1 MMVDF
6 ETIKS
11 AIGQFNLTSLL
22 KASHQLSVLL
32 FNSKDKSYPFWQIL
46 VLMKWAF
53 LYGNNKS
60 EANATLDDIQ
70 RLIVLINKFHDDKN
84 PIDFK
89 QGITRAFKIIA
100 FQQFWFQNAANVY
113 SIYRAYVLFNCI
125 DTGVDINKYFRSRT
139 GLTIHEF
146 YLGLF
151 FLLLYF
157 RRHLVN
163 PTLAFDGILYS
174 EDIPLASD
182 FIASPSF
189 SKLIKLLTFSS
200 ENIESLQ
207 RIRNESYQLYETML
221 WNVYP
226 FIQVEE
232 NYLLIHPSIL
242 DNMVSFYV
250 YDQLKKKAGPV
261 QTDMG
266 RRMELYVKLGL
277 GELKLSYVDEKELD
291 RRYNP
296 KMVCDYL
303 VNGNILIECK
313 AIDLSP
319 TAGIVRTK
327 PILQNEFDKTA
338 IKAYKQIL
346 SVAQKAK
353 SSLPM
358 FGVVITYKE
367 RSLGFGRDCWDEFL
381 SEPILKFINQES
393 MSLNETIPPE
403 RLVYITLEDWD
414 LLLQTML
421 STKKTMQQILEIGF
435 DMHSKHQILFFHQA
449 LENLAGETIPTP
461 LAYLE
466 QVKSV
471 FDLPN

>member
-1 MMVDF
+1 MVNF
-6 ETIKS
+6 ETVKS
-11 AIGQFNLTSLL
+11 AIAQFNIKSLL
-22 KASHQLSVLL
+22 KESHRLSVLL

-53 LYGNNKS
+53 IYGNNTS

-70 RLIVLINKFHDDKN
+70 RLIILINKFHDNKN

-89 QGITRAFKIIA
+89 QGIKRSFKIMA

-113 SIYRAYVLFNCI
+113 SIYRSYVLFNRI
-125 DTGVDINKYFRSRT
+125 DTGVDINKHFKSRT
-139 GLTIHEF
+139 HLTLHEF
-146 YLGLF
+146 YVGLF

-163 PTLAFDGILYS
+163 PTLEFDGTLYS

-182 FIASPSF
+182 ITAMPNFI
-189 SKLIKLLTFSS
+189 KLINLLTFRN

-226 FIQVEE
+226 FIQVDE

-250 YDQLKKKAGPV
+250 YDQLRKKSGPV

-277 GELKLSYVDEKELD
+277 DELKLPYVDEKELD
-291 RRYNP
+291 RRYKP

-303 VNGNILIECK
+303 VNENILIECK

-338 IKAYKQIL
+338 IKAHKQIL

-367 RSLGFGRDCWDEFL
+367 RSLGFGVDCWDEFL
-381 SEPILKFINQES
+381 SEPIIRFANQES
-393 MSLNETIPPE
+393 ISLNETVPPE

-421 STKKTMQQILEIGF
+421 FTKKTMQQILEIGF
-435 DMHSKHQILFFHQA
+435 EMHSKSQILFFHQV
-449 LENLAGETIPTP
+449 LENLVGGAIPPT
-461 LAYLE
+461 LTYLE

-471 FDLPN
+471 FDRRS